1 MRESMA
7 SRGCVIFVGNLPGD
21 VREREVEDLFIKV
34 GIGARYRPRCY
45 KCTRL
50 LLYCYFCR
58 ESYVMP
64 CCNVQYGRIRHIDLK
79 TPPRPPAF
87 SFVEFEDPR

>member
-1 MRESMA
+1 MA

-34 GIGARYRPRCY
+34 GIVVRCRRDCH
-45 KCTRL
+45 KRSRVCDNL
-50 LLYCYFCR
+50 LLPKAYARFCFDL
-58 ESYVMP
+58 
-64 CCNVQYGRIRHIDLK
+64 QYGRIRHIDLK

>member
-1 MRESMA
+1 MA

-34 GIGARYRPRCY
+34 LRRNCDNFMSLAVIFGVISVDREPCA
-45 KCTRL
+45 L
-50 LLYCYFCR
+50 L
-58 ESYVMP
+58 
-64 CCNVQYGRIRHIDLK
+64 QYGRVRHIDIK

>member
-1 MRESMA
+1 MRESQA

-34 GIGARYRPRCY
+34 D
-45 KCTRL
+45 TRL
-50 LLYCYFCR
+50 KSSMLAATALHLAR
-58 ESYVMP
+58 RKSYVL
-64 CCNVQYGRIRHIDLK
+64 VQYGRIRHIDLK